1 MKNSKHKKVKKNNT
15 KKKNNHVGGRGRA
28 EHISR
33 LENRPVENNNEELE
47 TTSNDSTSKLT
58 TNAQDNLK
66 SKFLRMINSKN
77 INTNEEKDTDKEGSL
92 GISVGVPA
100 TLGFQKGNPFGINFK
115 FKSDSQDKKKK
126 TVNRGLISSNKGL
139 QKAQKKLTYT
149 QQQYED
155 LGKQQSTSLA
165 AQSAIEAISP
175 FPINDQLMLPLEKYD
190 GIMSGIS
197 KAIAKS
203 NSKGLESSKLRNNFE
218 DLIDLKVAAWLE
230 NAKIAT
236 DMRTNSNI
244 ISYAGNVIKQ
254 LKSFME
260 ELNKFGLPLD
270 QALDMLVSIASSIT
284 NQADE
289 MQAGATGA
297 MQAEADSRKN
307 LDKESGHEEVHSKEE
322 VKPKEE
328 VHPTEEGSQSKE
340 VHPESGVQES
350 VADQQPV
357 SGEESGVDTTS
368 TVPPESDVQES
379 VADQQPAS
387 GQELEGNSPSETT
400 ENSNDVKGQPNLM
413 FNNQGLNNQG
423 LDKNKKNSLP
433 RLTAQQ
439 NVNTQRSF
447 INPPSSG
454 QSNNIIDTYVRDN
467 AKGGTDQA
475 AGLSSVNYQRA
486 QGGGSKRSKNKKKKK
501 NKSKKNKKNKKKF
514 ILNKSKNYLKISP
527 FSYSDCKF

>member
-1 MKNSKHKKVKKNNT
+1 
-15 KKKNNHVGGRGRA
+15 
-28 EHISR
+28 
-33 LENRPVENNNEELE
+33 
-47 TTSNDSTSKLT
+47 
-58 TNAQDNLK
+58 
-66 SKFLRMINSKN
+66 MINSKN
-77 INTNEEKDTDKEGSL
+77 INTNKEKDTNKEGSL

-100 TLGFQKGNPFGINFK
+100 SFGYQKGNPLGINFK
-115 FKSDSQDKKKK
+115 FKSDSQDKVKKE
-126 TVNRGLISSNKGL
+126 VNKGLISNNKDL
-139 QKAQKKLTYT
+139 QKAQQKLTYT
-149 QQQYED
+149 QQQYKD
-155 LGKQQSTSLA
+155 LGKQQDTSLA

-307 LDKESGHEEVHSKEE
+307 LDKESGHQEIKEE
-322 VKPKEE
+322 PGHVEEESGHKVKEE
-328 VHPTEEGSQSKE
+328 SEVQEPVSGEESRVQESGGE
-340 VHPESGVQES
+340 ESGVQES
-350 VADQQPV
+350 GVQESGVQESGADQQPV
-357 SGEESGVDTTS
+357 ANQQPILGEE
-368 TVPPESDVQES
+368 
-379 VADQQPAS
+379 
-387 GQELEGNSPSETT
+387 LEDKSQSETT
-400 ENSNDVKGQPNLM
+400 ENSNNVKEKPDLM
-413 FNNQGLNNQG
+413 LNNQG
-423 LDKNKKNSLP
+423 LDRNNKNSLP
-433 RLTAQQ
+433 GLPAQQ
-439 NVNTQRSF
+439 NESPHRSF
-447 INPPSSG
+447 INRPTSGQPQNNNNNNNIENDVRRNAEGGIDQGGGPSSVKS
-454 QSNNIIDTYVRDN
+454 QPT
-467 AKGGTDQA
+467 
-475 AGLSSVNYQRA
+475 QR
-486 QGGGSKRSKNKKKKK
+486 GGSKRSKNKKKKK

-514 ILNKSKNYLKISP
+514 ILNKCKNYLKISP